1 MQCERSRI
9 ERQRIVLV
17 GDPERFGQLARTRA
31 QRFLV
36 MQSAPATA
44 TAVAISKREPDL
56 ARYVFS
62 ATNGEEE

>member
-1 MQCERSRI
+1 MMFEVPKDHSYFMFA
-9 ERQRIVLV
+9 VMM
-17 GDPERFGQLARTRA
+17 FA
-31 QRFLV
+31 V